1 MGDYCTAYISC
12 VADAMARL
20 AVHNAL
26 FFGKGKMSLMLI
38 PWVTYI
44 DPQIAHVCLYKQD
57 LISCRIKYDFF
68 GQEMVDV
75 DSAVLD
81 GDTKGFVRIL
91 VNKDFGII
99 LG

>member
-1 MGDYCTAYISC
+1 
-12 VADAMARL
+12 MARL
-20 AVHNAL
+20 AVRNAL
-26 FFGKGKMSLMLI
+26 FFGKGKMSSMLI

-44 DPQIAHVCLYKQD
+44 DPQIAHVVLVQTRFDIVQD
-57 LISCRIKYDFF
+57 KVRFHLGR
-68 GQEMVDV
+68 QMVDV